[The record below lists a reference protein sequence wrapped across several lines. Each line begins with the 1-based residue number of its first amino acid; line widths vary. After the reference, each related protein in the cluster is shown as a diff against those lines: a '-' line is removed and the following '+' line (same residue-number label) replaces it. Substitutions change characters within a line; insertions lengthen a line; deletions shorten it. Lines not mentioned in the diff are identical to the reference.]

1 MRTSFKIF
9 FVSFCF
15 KIKINLYFDSVE
27 RFKVPEGKSKK
38 NIIFFYLTRNRI
50 QSGARVVE
58 LIYLFIYDFS
68 VLLYIKF
75 F

>member
-1 MRTSFKIF
+1 MRTSFKIS
-9 FVSFCF
+9 FVSFCS

-27 RFKVPEGKSKK
+27 RFKVPEEKSKK
-38 NIIFFYLTRNRI
+38 NIIFFYLTRNQI

-58 LIYLFIYDFS
+58 HIFIYLFI
-68 VLLYIKF
+68 KF